1 MNSDFKELLKIF
13 GEAKVKYLI
22 IGGYAVAKHAEPR
35 YTKDLD
41 IWISNTREN
50 AERVYSAL
58 KEFGAPLNNITIEDF
73 TIPTL
78 VFQIGIEPS
87 RIDIL
92 MSLTELDFDECW
104 ERRATAEIG
113 EIEIH
118 FISIDDL
125 IFNKKLAARPQDL
138 RDAEN
143 LELKKREQHKLE
155 ESLPKSDD

>member
-13 GEAKVKYLI
+13 AQYQVKYLV

-41 IWISNTREN
+41 IWINNSRAN
-50 AERVYSAL
+50 AEQIFQAL
-58 KEFGAPLNNITIEDF
+58 KEFGAPLNDVTVEDF

-92 MSLTELDFDECW
+92 MGLKELDFDECW
-104 ERRATAEIG
+104 ERRSIAKIG
-113 EIEIH
+113 EIEIC
-118 FISIDDL
+118 FISLDDL
-125 IFNKKLAARPQDL
+125 IFNKRLAGRPQDL

-143 LELKKREQHKLE
+143 LELKKREQSNIENDLNKR
-155 ESLPKSDD
+155 S

>member
-13 GEAKVKYLI
+13 AQEKVKYLI

-41 IWISNTREN
+41 IWISNSREN
-50 AERVYSAL
+50 AERVFHAL
-58 KEFGAPLNNITIEDF
+58 KDFGTPLTNITIDDF

-78 VFQIGIEPS
+78 VFQIDIEPS

-92 MSLTELDFDECW
+92 MGLKELNFDECW
-104 ERRATAEIG
+104 ERRATVTIS

-125 IFNKKLAARPQDL
+125 IFNKKLAGRPQDL

-143 LELKKREQHKLE
+143 LELKKKERSNIEK
-155 ESLPKSDD
+155 SLPKHDE

>member
-13 GEAKVKYLI
+13 AKGKVKYLI
-22 IGGYAVAKHAEPR
+22 IGGYAVAKHSEPR

-41 IWISNTREN
+41 IWIGNSREN
-50 AERVYSAL
+50 AERVFHAL
-58 KEFGAPLNNITIEDF
+58 KEFSAPLNNIKIEDF
-73 TIPTL
+73 TRPTL

-92 MSLTELDFDECW
+92 MGLKELDFDECW
-104 ERRATAEIG
+104 ERRATAEIS

-125 IFNKKLAARPQDL
+125 IFNKKLAGRPQDL

-143 LELKKREQHKLE
+143 LELKKREQSKIEKLF
-155 ESLPKSDD
+155 PKSDE

>member
-13 GEAKVKYLI
+13 ADNQVKYLI

-41 IWISNTREN
+41 IWISNSREN
-50 AERVYSAL
+50 AEQVFQSL
-58 KEFGAPLNNITIEDF
+58 KEFTAPLTDITVEDF

-92 MSLTELDFDECW
+92 MGLKELDFDECW
-104 ERRATAEIG
+104 KRRATSVIG
-113 EIEIH
+113 DLELH
-118 FISIDDL
+118 FISLDDL
-125 IFNKKLAARPQDL
+125 IFNKTLAGRPQDL
-138 RDAEN
+138 RDVEI
-143 LELKKREQHKLE
+143 LKLKKTQ
-155 ESLPKSDD
+155 

>member
-13 GEAKVKYLI
+13 AAYQVKYLI

-41 IWISNTREN
+41 IWINNSSEN
-50 AERVYSAL
+50 AEQVFQSL
-58 KEFGAPLNNITIEDF
+58 KEFGAPLSNITVEDF

-92 MSLTELDFDECW
+92 MGLKELDFDECW
-104 ERRATAEIG
+104 ERKSTSTIG
-113 EIEIH
+113 DLEIH

-125 IFNKKLAARPQDL
+125 IFNKTLAGRPQDL
-138 RDAEN
+138 RDVEI
-143 LELKKREQHKLE
+143 LRLKKDE
-155 ESLPKSDD
+155 

>member
-13 GEAKVKYLI
+13 AETKVKYLI

-41 IWISNTREN
+41 IWIDNSSEN
-50 AERVYSAL
+50 AERVYRAL
-58 KEFGAPLNNITIEDF
+58 KEFGAPLTDITVEDF

-92 MSLTELDFDECW
+92 MGLKELDFDECW
-104 ERRATAEIG
+104 KRRAISTIG

-118 FISIDDL
+118 FISLDDL
-125 IFNKKLAARPQDL
+125 IFNKQLAGRPQDL

-143 LELKKREQHKLE
+143 LKLKKSEQSNIDKP
-155 ESLPKSDD
+155 LPKSDE

>member
-13 GEAKVKYLI
+13 AEEKVKYLI

-41 IWISNTREN
+41 IWIGNSREN
-50 AERVYSAL
+50 AERVFRSL
-58 KEFGAPLNNITIEDF
+58 KKFGAPLTDITVEDF
-73 TIPTL
+73 TVPTL

-92 MSLTELDFDECW
+92 MGLKDLDFDECW
-104 ERRATAEIG
+104 QRHATAVIGALEIT
-113 EIEIH
+113 

-125 IFNKKLAARPQDL
+125 IFNKQLAGRPQDL
-138 RDAEN
+138 QDAEN
-143 LELKKREQHKLE
+143 LKLKKNEQSKLE
-155 ESLPKSDD
+155 NLLPESND

>member
-13 GEAKVKYLI
+13 GEQKVEYLI

-41 IWISNTREN
+41 IWINNSSEN
-50 AERVYSAL
+50 AERVYQSL
-58 KEFGAPLNNITIEDF
+58 KEFGAPLTDITIEDF
-73 TIPTL
+73 TIPTM

-92 MSLTELDFDECW
+92 MGLKELDFDECW
-104 ERRATAEIG
+104 KRRATATIGKLEIY
-113 EIEIH
+113 
-118 FISIDDL
+118 FISLDDL
-125 IFNKKLAARPQDL
+125 IFNKQLAGRPQDL

-143 LELKKREQHKLE
+143 LKLKKQEQSKIE
-155 ESLPKSDD
+155 KPLPKSD

>member
-13 GEAKVKYLI
+13 AEKEVKYLI

-41 IWISNTREN
+41 IWINNSEEN
-50 AERVYSAL
+50 ARRVFIAL
-58 KEFGAPLNNITIEDF
+58 KEFGAPLANMTVEDF

-78 VFQIGIEPS
+78 VFQVGIEPS

-92 MSLTELDFDECW
+92 MGLNELSFDKCW
-104 ERRATAEIG
+104 ERRAVANIG
-113 EIEIH
+113 EITIN

-125 IFNKKLAARPQDL
+125 IFNKHLAGRPQDL
-138 RDAEN
+138 RDVEI
-143 LELKKREQHKLE
+143 LKLKRG
-155 ESLPKSDD
+155 D

>member
-13 GEAKVKYLI
+13 AEHKVKYLI

-41 IWISNTREN
+41 IWISNSREN
-50 AERVYSAL
+50 AEKVFQSL
-58 KEFGAPLNNITIEDF
+58 KEFTVPLNHITIEDF
-73 TIPTL
+73 TVPTF

-92 MSLTELDFDECW
+92 MGLKKLEFEECW
-104 ERRATAEIG
+104 KRRAISIIG
-113 EIEIH
+113 DLELY

-125 IFNKKLAARPQDL
+125 IFNKTLAGRPQDL
-138 RDAEN
+138 RDIEI
-143 LELKKREQHKLE
+143 LKIKKGE
-155 ESLPKSDD
+155 